1 MSRQAE
7 QLREEARFK
16 ALRLIDANPRI
27 TQRELADNLGI
38 SLGATHYM
46 LRALAERGLVKL
58 GRFSASED
66 KRGYAYALTPKGL
79 SEKAALT
86 VRFPARKRAEYDVLR
101 AEIEE
106 LTSELLPEDGE
117 RQTQRRKRGA
127 M

>member
-1 MSRQAE
+1 VSRQAE

-79 SEKAALT
+79 SEKAAIT
-86 VRFPARKRAEYDVLR
+86 VRFLARKRAEYDLLK
-101 AEIEE
+101 AEIEQLSAE
-106 LTSELLPEDGE
+106 LAPEDGE
-117 RQTQRRKRGA
+117 HHGQRRNRRV